1 VTPAHA
7 VLGALLGLA
16 AGLMS
21 GMLGVGGGI
30 ITTPGIQLLLGGAP
44 YVAVGTPL
52 PVIFPTAI
60 VGAYT
65 YFRGNELSTRAVTWA
80 AGPGAIGAVS
90 GAWLTSLIDPHWLLL
105 LTAGLIG
112 WQAMS
117 IARGRRRTI
126 RPRGEIPSWACAV
139 VGLVTGFV
147 SGFLG
152 VGGGIVFVPLVTL
165 LGMPLK
171 RALGT
176 SLAVIAIVAI
186 PGTIVHA
193 ALGHVDW
200 AIFLVLVVGVV
211 PGARVGAR
219 IALETRERTLRRLV
233 AGFLM
238 VVAVG
243 YGAVEVS
250 HLLRG

>member
-1 VTPAHA
+1 VTPPEA
-7 VLGALLGLA
+7 VLGGILGFV

-21 GMLGVGGGI
+21 GMFGVGGGI
-30 ITTPGIQLLLGGAP
+30 VTTPGIQLLLGGAP
-44 YVAVGTPL
+44 YIAVGTPL
-52 PVIFPTAI
+52 PVIFPTAL
-60 VGAYT
+60 VGAST
-65 YFRGNELSTRAVTWA
+65 YHRAGELSTRAVAWA
-80 AGPGAIGAVS
+80 AGPGVVGAVG

-112 WQAMS
+112 WQGIG
-117 IARGRRRTI
+117 IARGGRRAI
-126 RPRGEIPSWACAV
+126 RPRGGIPSWSYAV

-152 VGGGIVFVPLVTL
+152 VGGGIVFVPLVTM
-165 LGMPLK
+165 LGMPLR

-193 ALGHVDW
+193 ALGHIDW

-211 PGARVGAR
+211 PGARLGAK
-219 IALETRERTLRRLV
+219 IALGARERTLRILV
-233 AGFLM
+233 AGFLLL
-238 VVAVG
+238 VAVG
-243 YGAVEVS
+243 YGAVEVV

>member
-1 VTPAHA
+1 
-7 VLGALLGLA
+7 LGFV

-21 GMLGVGGGI
+21 GMFGVGGGI

-52 PVIFPTAI
+52 PVIFPTAL

-65 YFRGNELSTRAVTWA
+65 YYRAGELSTRATVWA
-80 AGPGAIGAVS
+80 AGPGVVAAVG
-90 GAWLTSLIDPHWLLL
+90 GAWLTSLIDPDVLLL

-112 WQAMS
+112 WQAIGIS
-117 IARGRRRTI
+117 RGWRREI
-126 RPRGEIPSWACAV
+126 RARGEIPSWTYAV
-139 VGLVTGFV
+139 AGLVAGFV

-152 VGGGIVFVPLVTL
+152 VGGGIVFVPLATL

-176 SLAVIAIVAI
+176 SLSVIAIVAI

-211 PGARVGAR
+211 PGARLGAR
-219 IALETRERTLRRLV
+219 IALGAPERTLRGLV
-233 AGFLM
+233 AGFLI

-250 HLLRG
+250 RLLRG